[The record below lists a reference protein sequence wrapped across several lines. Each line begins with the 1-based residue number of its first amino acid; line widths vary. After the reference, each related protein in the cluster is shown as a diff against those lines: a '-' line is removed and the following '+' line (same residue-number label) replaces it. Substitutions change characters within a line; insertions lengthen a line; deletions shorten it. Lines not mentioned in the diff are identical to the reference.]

1 MNLLEHQKK
10 MIINL
15 IDKPM
20 SALKELEKSKNWLT
34 NDEFQELTEWINQS
48 ELTNTTLFTVS

>member
-10 MIINL
+10 MITNL
-15 IDKPM
+15 IDKPI